1 MGSPQ
6 NLKAVTKFLT
16 LAFSPPQSK
25 RKTVRFLMAVLKIKY
40 LKPVV
45 QKKKKRLIF
54 FSCCFVMFV
63 LFIFSM
69 VMVKTV
75 SLEVILVLKD
85 PK

>member
-45 QKKKKRLIF
+45 QKKKKKINF
-54 FSCCFVMFV
+54 FFL
-63 LFIFSM
+63 LFCDVCSVYFLNGHGQDCISISYFSF
-69 VMVKTV
+69 KR
-75 SLEVILVLKD
+75 
-85 PK
+85 P